1 MVDIPVVSF
10 YKVSLLNLFNR
21 EAAEIAV
28 LASGIL
34 WLAISLES
42 PYFCELRLHDKYQLA
57 RLCRTLIFEKVPY
70 PCLVTQTAECSSSLG
85 PVWESNQVPFG
96 WQLGTKAML
105 TD

>member
-42 PYFCELRLHDKYQLA
+42 PYFCEHRLHDKYQLA
-57 RLCRTLIFEKVPY
+57 RLCRTLIFKRYLILALLHRPLNAVVALAPAGNQIKFH
-70 PCLVTQTAECSSSLG
+70 LAGNLG
-85 PVWESNQVPFG
+85 
-96 WQLGTKAML
+96 LGL
-105 TD
+105 G